1 MNFKTEQEDFWSG
14 EFGNEYN
21 ERNKGDKILAAN
33 LSFFPKALKQAG
45 LISSCIEFGANIGM
59 NIEALKLLYP
69 DINLSAIEINSTAS
83 KILEGII
90 GKANVYN
97 QSILDYDENEKHD
110 LALIRGVLIH
120 INPDELDAV
129 YDKLYLSSRK
139 YILMCEYYNPSPTTV
154 SYRGHE
160 NKLFKRDFGG
170 EFMDKY
176 EDVSLVDYGFVYHR
190 DPAFPQ
196 DDITWWLF
204 EKK

>member
-1 MNFKTEQEDFWSG
+1 MNFKTEQENFWSG

-59 NIEALKLLYP
+59 NLKAIKLLYP
-69 DINLSAIEINSTAS
+69 GISLSAVEINSTAS

-90 GKANVYN
+90 GKANVYS
-97 QSILDYDENEKHD
+97 QSILDYDENEKYD
-110 LALIRGVLIH
+110 IALIRGVLIH
-120 INPDELDAV
+120 INPAELDAV
-129 YDKLYLSSRK
+129 YEKLYLSSRK

-170 EFMDKY
+170 EFMNKY